1 MLHFHRLHCEIR
13 FIDIR
18 VIESI
23 VLLRSIL
30 AVPNTYM
37 SFSPLSCRKILVV
50 SYGFVMPNL
59 NIELLSIGGQHNID

>member
-1 MLHFHRLHCEIR
+1 MLHFHRLHCDIR

-37 SFSPLSCRKILVV
+37 SFSPSLAEKKKSDLPPIQPISK
-50 SYGFVMPNL
+50 
-59 NIELLSIGGQHNID
+59 